1 MAAAKPTI
9 EVVTAGQVE
18 AFAARALDE
27 AAADP
32 GAVVPISRSR
42 ARAWATNPQ
51 AGPDE
56 PVLLVARLEGRCVG
70 YLGMFPTLLATG
82 VPGETGTVSW
92 LSAFFVL
99 EELRGQAVG
108 ALLLMQA
115 LSLGRSLAVAGPAEE
130 AAALYAAVGFKAKEF
145 TYLRLDVTRERNWL
159 GLPLR
164 TVRKTLQKAER
175 PVPAL
180 LDRSISGLGQ
190 GTAFGLTR
198 ALAGAARRRFGPWQV
213 RPGSLPPEPAEPTE
227 STGPTG
233 PVGDHP
239 GFVRDGAVL
248 AWMLATPW
256 VTTDRAW
263 SDPRYYFDDHRLAS
277 VRQVVE
283 LRPPS
288 PGAAPG
294 WAVVWFDVP
303 PERRRILV
311 LDAHLP
317 GDPEARAEGLTVA
330 ALRLA
335 VEHGANQ
342 IVLPAEC
349 GPALARLGRLGSLFS
364 AATRVDYHRPAT
376 GSPEATALAAI
387 QPSFLDGDSPY
398 A

>member
-18 AFAARALDE
+18 ALAVRALEE

-42 ARAWATNPQ
+42 ARAWAANPQ

-56 PVLLVARLEGRCVG
+56 PVLLVARSEGRCVG

-82 VPGETGTVSW
+82 EPGETGTVSW

-130 AAALYAAVGFKAKEF
+130 AAALYAAVGFKAKEL

-180 LDRSISGLGQ
+180 LDRSITGCAR

-213 RPGSLPPEPAEPTE
+213 RPGALSAEA
-227 STGPTG
+227 TGAEG
-233 PVGDHP
+233 AGGRP
-239 GFVRDGAVL
+239 GFVRDDAVL
-248 AWMLATPW
+248 AWMLASPW

-263 SDPRYYFDDHRLAS
+263 SDSRYYFDDHRLAS

-294 WAVVWFDVP
+294 WAVAWFDVT
-303 PERRRILV
+303 PERRRIQM
-311 LDAHLP
+311 LDAYLP

-342 IVLPAEC
+342 ILLPAEC

-376 GSPEATALAAI
+376 GSPEATALAAL
-387 QPSFLDGDSPY
+387 QPSFLDGDGPY